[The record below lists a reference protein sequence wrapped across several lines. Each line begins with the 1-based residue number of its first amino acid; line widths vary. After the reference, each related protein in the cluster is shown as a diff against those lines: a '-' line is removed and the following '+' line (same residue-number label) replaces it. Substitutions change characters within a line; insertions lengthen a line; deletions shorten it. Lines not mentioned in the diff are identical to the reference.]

1 MPTVLDLPE
10 LPLEYGTM
18 PVDARRSPVVDIT
31 TPGSI
36 QPSKK
41 QTRGSDASIGTT
53 TTMSSA
59 SHLNSNGQFQ
69 QKNLNAGDN
78 GVTKTQSS
86 APLKSS
92 NGQVQFKDLHAID
105 QGTLTEGGGGLP
117 KNVMADKQNFTKTI
131 VGVAESK
138 PIATEAMPDRGSP
151 KRVGVP
157 TSVTIK

>member
-1 MPTVLDLPE
+1 MPAVLDLPP
-10 LPLEYGTM
+10 LPLDYGTV
-18 PVDARRSPVVDIT
+18 PVDARTSPIVDVT
-31 TPGSI
+31 TPGSV
-36 QPSKK
+36 QPSMK
-41 QTRGSDASIGTT
+41 QTKGSDVSIGATV
-53 TTMSSA
+53 TMSSS
-59 SHLNSNGQFQ
+59 SHINSNGQFQ
-69 QKNLNAGDN
+69 QKNMNAGNN
-78 GVTKTQSS
+78 GVTKTPAS

-117 KNVMADKQNFTKTI
+117 KNVMADRQNFTKTI

-151 KRVGVP
+151 KRIGVP

>member
-1 MPTVLDLPE
+1 MPAILDLPE
-10 LPLEYGTM
+10 LPLEYGTV
-18 PVDARRSPVVDIT
+18 PVDARKSSVVDVT
-31 TPGSI
+31 TPGST
-36 QPSKK
+36 QPSRQ
-41 QTRGSDASIGTT
+41 QTRGSDTSIGATV
-53 TTMSSA
+53 TMSSS
-59 SHLNSNGQFQ
+59 SHVNSDGQFQ

-78 GVTKTQSS
+78 GVTKTPAS

-131 VGVAESK
+131 VSVADSR
-138 PIATEAMPDRGSP
+138 PVTTEAMPDRGSP

-157 TSVTIK
+157 VSVTIK